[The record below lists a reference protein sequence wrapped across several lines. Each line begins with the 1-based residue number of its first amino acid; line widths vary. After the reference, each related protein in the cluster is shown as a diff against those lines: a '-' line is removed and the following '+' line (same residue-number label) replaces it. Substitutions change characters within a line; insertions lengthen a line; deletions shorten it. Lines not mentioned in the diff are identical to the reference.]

1 MACFTQPRYFFPHW
15 EPVHRLLIH
24 VHLITEQTI
33 SRVYFKRNISGKTK
47 SFSYMYVY
55 FQLLNHFCVIECNTI
70 IIIQLA
76 SRYEDNSDGTRTSCK
91 TTQYKSGSTRG
102 RSSPRPQSN
111 SRSLPRPKSPV
122 HSPPAKK
129 SSGDRDRFISTAE
142 RVNTVFEAN
151 SLRCSSSSL
160 FLI

>member
-1 MACFTQPRYFFPHW
+1 MAFFTQPRYFCPHW

-24 VHLITEQTI
+24 VHLITKQTI
-33 SRVYFKRNISGKTK
+33 SKVYFKRNISGKTK
-47 SFSYMYVY
+47 SFSYVY
-55 FQLLNHFCVIECNTI
+55 FQLLNQFCVIECNTI

-76 SRYEDNSDGTRTSCK
+76 SRYEDNSGGTRASYK
-91 TTQYKSGSTRG
+91 TTQYKSGNTRG
-102 RSSPRPQSN
+102 RNSPRPQSN

-129 SSGDRDRFISTAE
+129 FSGDRDRFISTAE